1 MDHGQ
6 VVEKGT
12 HKELLQN
19 PEGIYTGL
27 WRVQTGGTRGVA

>member
-12 HKELLQN
+12 HKELLQT

-27 WRVQTGGTRGVA
+27 WRVQTGVKI